1 MKVVKDTITH
11 NHHYIR
17 NILYQFNH
25 VHVNVLKS
33 YKTVLVILTI
43 VLPTGPTMT
52 VPPSMYDHVG
62 TVPCTF
68 MYGLVAHLTVCC
80 VKALHSSA
88 MFILYFIILFSVTSL
103 DTHHKFVPFFLLWV
117 WFWCAATD
125 VTFSKWLLVLCTQN
139 NAYHHGLRRRLLLR
153 L

>member
-17 NILYQFNH
+17 NILYQCNH

-43 VLPTGPTMT
+43 VMPTAPTMT

-62 TVPCTF
+62 T
-68 MYGLVAHLTVCC
+68 MHLYVRFGSTPY
-80 VKALHSSA
+80 S
-88 MFILYFIILFSVTSL
+88 
-103 DTHHKFVPFFLLWV
+103 
-117 WFWCAATD
+117 
-125 VTFSKWLLVLCTQN
+125 VLCKSL
-139 NAYHHGLRRRLLLR
+139 AFIRHVYPLFYHFVFSY
-153 L
+153 